1 MRGQTPPLAVAMSGG
16 VDSSV
21 AAALLVERGFRV
33 IGMTLKLFSSSGAE
47 EAVEKARQSARTLGI
62 DHRVVDGRREF
73 ERLVIQPFIEE
84 YRRGRTPNPC
94 VECNRRVKFGLLM
107 AQSRKLGCR
116 RMATGHYVRLGR
128 RRGRLALL
136 RARDLAKDQS
146 YFLWSLSQQQLG
158 AAWFPLGGYSK
169 NQVREMAASWGLPA
183 AGQAESQEACFIPG
197 GRTADFLRER
207 LECKPGPI
215 RDLDGRVLGHH
226 RGFCLYTIGQR
237 QGLGIALGSPRY
249 VVAIGPK
256 DNTLT
261 VGRNQDLLKG
271 RVMADGVNWMAAV
284 PRRTVRAVVKI
295 RHQHQGAEA
304 LVRPT
309 GRSSVEVV
317 FKEPQR
323 AVTPGQ
329 SAVFYRGDLVLGGAV
344 IAE

>member
-1 MRGQTPPLAVAMSGG
+1 MRGQTSPLAVAMSGG

-47 EAVEKARQSARTLGI
+47 ETVERARQSARTLGI
-62 DHRVVDGRREF
+62 DHRVVDCRREF

-94 VECNRRVKFGLLM
+94 VECNRAVKFGLLM
-107 AQSRKLGCR
+107 AQARKLGCR
-116 RMATGHYVRLGR
+116 RMATGHYVRLGS

-136 RARDLAKDQS
+136 RARDLGKDQS
-146 YFLWSLSQQQLG
+146 YFLWSLSQRQLESVL
-158 AAWFPLGGYSK
+158 FPLGDFSK
-169 NQVREMAASWGLPA
+169 SQVREMAVRWGQPA
-183 AGQAESQEACFIPG
+183 AGQAESQEVCFIPG
-197 GRTADFLRER
+197 GRTADFLRDR
-207 LECKPGPI
+207 MECKPGPI
-215 RDLDGRVLGHH
+215 TDLEGRVLGQH

-249 VVAIGPK
+249 VVAIEPNA
-256 DNTLT
+256 NTLT

-271 RVMADGVNWMAAV
+271 RLTAGQANWMVPV
-284 PRRTVRAVVKI
+284 PRRAVQAVVKI

-304 LVRPT
+304 LVRPA
-309 GRSSVEVV
+309 GRSSVEVF

-344 IAE
+344 ITK